1 MDCTVT
7 GTNLPLTAFNADEWK
22 EVLDARKQH
31 HELKSKTEE
40 LSRAGIAS
48 VAIESQEVR
57 PDAVKTPAQRMVN
70 ASAAERLRR
79 GPIPRLPI
87 DDYKVIYRPNAGVS
101 MAAFTEREL
110 RAALL
115 DSSGLT
121 ESNTQ
126 GDLTR
131 TNLLKNVFT
140 MSTACQERVIKYAQI
155 RQITLRGKKIEIQ
168 AYIAPPDR
176 AIQGIIYRAHNGE
189 SPQEILRELRRSNP
203 LVPIVQA
210 RDMGR
215 TSKSVLIHFMSDRL
229 PESVKFFGSVFAIYP
244 FRPKVEACTNCR
256 RIGHRRDVCP
266 EPTRSH
272 CPDCGQQ
279 HPVDHQC
286 SPTCIVCGGDHR
298 TGDRLCRRKYQRGSA
313 QRTRTPRPPQRHMTP
328 ELQLDQASFPPLTPE
343 AGNDQTRSKSP
354 RRDVPTGWPPARQAL
369 QQVSWADSV
378 SHRSSTR
385 SDPRDLYYQGTIE
398 QLTKEN
404 QDLKQQM
411 SLILERLNALTH
423 SKSAP
428 PVMRDDPAETHDP
441 VTANS
446 SDRSETDQPPAE
458 DCPPRKKRVLADSS
472 DVSDTS
478 AQALSEHINKVEQ
491 RVDLGFTQIA
501 ERFARMEQVISDL
514 TSKLLPPAPTSSSS
528 PPHHGPSPL

>member
-31 HELKSKTEE
+31 HELKYKTEE
-40 LSRAGIAS
+40 LSRAAIAS
-48 VAIESQEVR
+48 IAIESQEVR
-57 PDAVKTPAQRMVN
+57 PNAVKTRAERMVN
-70 ASAAERLRR
+70 ASSAERLRR

-87 DDYKVIYRPNAGVS
+87 DDYKKV
-101 MAAFTEREL
+101 
-110 RAALL
+110 
-115 DSSGLT
+115 
-121 ESNTQ
+121 
-126 GDLTR
+126 
-131 TNLLKNVFT
+131 
-140 MSTACQERVIKYAQI
+140 CQERVVKYAQI

-176 AIQGIIYRAHNGE
+176 AIQGIIYRAYNRE
-189 SPQEILRELRRSNP
+189 SPQEILRELRWSNP
-203 LVPIVQA
+203 LVAIVQA

-229 PESVKFFGSVFAIYP
+229 PESVKFFGSVFAVYP

-256 RIGHRRDVCP
+256 RIGHPRDVCP

-328 ELQLDQASFPPLTPE
+328 ELQLGQASFPPLTPE

-354 RRDVPTGWPPARQAL
+354 RRDVPIG
-369 QQVSWADSV
+369 
-378 SHRSSTR
+378 
-385 SDPRDLYYQGTIE
+385 
-398 QLTKEN
+398 
-404 QDLKQQM
+404 
-411 SLILERLNALTH
+411 
-423 SKSAP
+423 
-428 PVMRDDPAETHDP
+428 
-441 VTANS
+441 
-446 SDRSETDQPPAE
+446 
-458 DCPPRKKRVLADSS
+458 
-472 DVSDTS
+472 
-478 AQALSEHINKVEQ
+478 
-491 RVDLGFTQIA
+491 
-501 ERFARMEQVISDL
+501 
-514 TSKLLPPAPTSSSS
+514 
-528 PPHHGPSPL
+528 

>member
-1 MDCTVT
+1 MDCTVA

-57 PDAVKTPAQRMVN
+57 PDAVKTPAQGMVH
-70 ASAAERLRR
+70 ASAAERLRP
-79 GPIPRLPI
+79 GPIPRLPL

-140 MSTACQERVIKYAQI
+140 MSTACQERVVKYAQI

-168 AYIAPPDR
+168 GYIAPPDR
-176 AIQGIIYRAHNGE
+176 AIQGIIYRAYNGE
-189 SPQEILRELRRSNP
+189 SPQEILRELRLSNP
-203 LVPIVQA
+203 LLPIVQA

-215 TSKSVLIHFMSDRL
+215 TSKSVLIHFMSDKL
-229 PESVKFFGSVFAIYP
+229 PESVKFFGSVIGVYP

-256 RIGHRRDVCP
+256 RTGHRRDVCP

-313 QRTRTPRPPQRHMTP
+313 QRTRTPRPPRRHMTP

-369 QQVSWADSV
+369 QHVSWADSV

-385 SDPRDLYYQGTIE
+385 SDSRDLYYQGTIE
-398 QLTKEN
+398 RLTKEN

-428 PVMRDDPAETHDP
+428 PAMRNDQTEIHDP

-446 SDRSETDQPPAE
+446 FDRSETDQPPARTVHRE
-458 DCPPRKKRVLADSS
+458 KNVCLPTVAMF
-472 DVSDTS
+472 
-478 AQALSEHINKVEQ
+478 Q
-491 RVDLGFTQIA
+491 RHQ
-501 ERFARMEQVISDL
+501 
-514 TSKLLPPAPTSSSS
+514 SKLSQNTLTK
-528 PPHHGPSPL
+528 